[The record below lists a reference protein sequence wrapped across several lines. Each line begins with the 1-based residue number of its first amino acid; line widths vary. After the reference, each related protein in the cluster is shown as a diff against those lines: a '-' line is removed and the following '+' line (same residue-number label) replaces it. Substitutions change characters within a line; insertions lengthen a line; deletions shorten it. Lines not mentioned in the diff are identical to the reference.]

1 MAVLALLPSSLD
13 STALLAS
20 MGFQLRGPLSFSL
33 IIGRLSGNSALA
45 YALYRRPTVPSGPC
59 PFQAARTLEC
69 PGTTRS
75 HGRLFADKNEESRI
89 LKDVAFEVARRLASA

>member
-1 MAVLALLPSSLD
+1 MPPEMAVLALLPSSLD

-33 IIGRLSGNSALA
+33 IIGRLSGNPARA

-59 PFQAARTLEC
+59 PFQVARTW
-69 PGTTRS
+69 
-75 HGRLFADKNEESRI
+75 N
-89 LKDVAFEVARRLASA
+89 ARERREAMGGSSQAK